1 MSFNK
6 TTNNENEAKKLELF
20 KKDIQNYDSFNEK
33 IRNMYQAELDE
44 VFQEILIISKEDY
57 ISFITNGVKNLLSDM
72 YSEQIFNDETLEEIQ
87 EKCEDDINK
96 EYNSHFEKLSKS
108 WKNYERE
115 NKRNNIT
122 QKNYVTHFRKHCSKT
137 DNFAYHNCQNSQS
150 KFYIVEE
157 NNFQKYVICIDC
169 QKVFLSNM
177 ILCHCIN
184 CNIDYYSNILKKE
197 EDDNILLATWEK
209 YHCDR
214 VVNEKM
220 KCLKC
225 RNDLY
230 LNLKK
235 NILICLNQ
243 KCNFTSLP
251 EKIIWS
257 CNVCGSDFK
266 SNVIVF
272 NPLQNEY
279 IKRIIKQTLFIKHKA
294 HPNKLPCCKLNI
306 YFTDFYHKKDCKGIL
321 YIGEL
326 NHKII
331 IVCEKCKAFNF
342 YDRFIWTCPRCGIR
356 FRDKKSVRELKNEND
371 FKNYINKYTFFNNN
385 QNKQKTLFDVL
396 MERKRIMKE
405 EMEKVRKEEEMENK
419 EKENKNKI
427 NKDNDN
433 KKNNNINENDNNNN
447 ENDNEE
453 ELEEKE
459 EEEEEKKIN
468 INNKEN
474 RNQIFD
480 KLNKKENKN
489 IEKEKNQLKKINLY
503 PIKEEDDSKNKKK
516 RKKKLQKN
524 DKNSSNE
531 ESDEINNFPPDKNKN
546 IINLAPDPIQQE
558 NIKQKIKE
566 ILIKSKIPKIN
577 IEEYTLYGEL
587 GEGSYGTIYQ
597 AINNKTNKKY
607 ALKKII
613 AKDLEEI
620 KSFENEFKLVY
631 ECQHNNIMK
640 IYGISI
646 CNLDAIT
653 FALYVLM
660 EIALYDWDVEIKN
673 RVNQRKNYKEDE
685 LINILKQLVSALLFM
700 EQKLRIAH
708 RDIKPQNILVF
719 KNKLYKIA
727 DFGEAKEVK
736 ISKQLNTLRGTEL
749 YMSPILY
756 NGLKKDKDDVTH
768 NPYKSDVFS
777 LGFCFMYAAT
787 LNFNIIY
794 EVRDLVDMEKV
805 EKILHR
811 YLKNKYTEKF
821 IKVLLLMMETDENK
835 RVDFYKLNKYIVEN
849 FPNDNDDDFEEEEY
863 ESYENENENCQ
874 KKINNENYKLK

>member
-1 MSFNK
+1 MSYSKRIND
-6 TTNNENEAKKLELF
+6 ENEIKKLELF

-44 VFQEILIISKEDY
+44 VFQEILIISKEDF

-72 YSEQIFNDETLEEIQ
+72 YSEQIFNDETLKEIK
-87 EKCEDDINK
+87 ENCENDINK
-96 EYNSHFEKLSKS
+96 EYNSHFEKLIQS

-122 QKNYVTHFRKHCSKT
+122 QKNYLTHFRKHCSKT
-137 DNFAYHNCQNSQS
+137 DNFAYHNCQHSQN

-157 NNFQKYVICIDC
+157 NNIQKYVICIDC

-184 CNIDYYSNILKKE
+184 CNVDYYSNILKKE
-197 EDDNILLATWEK
+197 EDNNILLATWEK
-209 YHCDR
+209 YHCNI

-225 RNDLY
+225 KNDLY

-235 NILICLNQ
+235 NLLICLNP

-257 CNVCGSDFK
+257 CNICGSDFK
-266 SNVIVF
+266 SNAIVF

-306 YFTDFYHKKDCKGIL
+306 FFTDFYHKKDCKGIL

-356 FRDKKSVRELKNEND
+356 FRDKKNMRVLKSESD
-371 FKNYINKYTFFNNN
+371 FNNIINKSNVVNNN
-385 QNKQKTLFDVL
+385 RNKQKSLFDVL
-396 MERKRIMKE
+396 MERKKKMKE

-419 EKENKNKI
+419 IKENENKI
-427 NKDNDN
+427 NIDN
-433 KKNNNINENDNNNN
+433 NNNINGNDNNNN
-447 ENDNEE
+447 EENYEE
-453 ELEEKE
+453 EIEEN
-459 EEEEEKKIN
+459 EEEEKKEIN
-468 INNKEN
+468 INNNKEN

-480 KLNKKENKN
+480 KLNKKEKKEINDKN
-489 IEKEKNQLKKINLY
+489 I
-503 PIKEEDDSKNKKK
+503 IKEEDNSKNKKK
-516 RKKKLQKN
+516 KKKKPKKK
-524 DKNSSNE
+524 DTTSSNE
-531 ESDEINNFPPDKNKN
+531 DSEEVEILSPEKNQN
-546 IINLAPDPIQQE
+546 IINLAPDPIQQQ
-558 NIKQKIKE
+558 NIKQKINE
-566 ILIKSKIPKIN
+566 ILIKSKIPKFN
-577 IEEYTLYGEL
+577 IEEFTLYGQL
-587 GEGSYGTIYQ
+587 GEGSYGIIYQ
-597 AINNKTNKKY
+597 AINNKTKKKY

-613 AKDLEEI
+613 AKDLDEI
-620 KSFENEFKLVY
+620 KSFENEYKLVY
-631 ECQHNNIMK
+631 ECQHKNIMK
-640 IYGISI
+640 IYGICI

-660 EIALYDWDVEIKN
+660 EIALYDWDEEIKN
-673 RVNQRKNYKEDE
+673 RVNQRKNYKEEE

-777 LGFCFMYAAT
+777 VGFCFMYAAT

-821 IKVLLLMMETDENK
+821 FKVLLLMMETDENK
-835 RVDFYKLNKYIVEN
+835 RVDFCKLNKYIIEN
-849 FPNDNDDDFEEEEY
+849 FSEDNDEEFEEEEN
-863 ESYENENENCQ
+863 ESYEDEKENDNRQ
-874 KKINNENYKLK
+874 NNINGKNYKLK

>member
-6 TTNNENEAKKLELF
+6 TINDENDAKKLELF

-44 VFQEILIISKEDY
+44 VFQEILIISKEDF
-57 ISFITNGVKNLLSDM
+57 ISFITNEVKILLSDM
-72 YSEQIFNDETLEEIQ
+72 YSDQIFNDETLEEIQ
-87 EKCEDDINK
+87 ENCKDDIIK
-96 EYNSHFEKLSKS
+96 EYKSHFEKLNKS

-122 QKNYVTHFRKHCSKT
+122 QKNYLTHFRKHCSKT

-157 NNFQKYVICIDC
+157 NNCQKYVICIDC
-169 QKVFLSNM
+169 KKVFLSNM

-197 EDDNILLATWEK
+197 EDENILLATWEK

-235 NILICLNQ
+235 NILICLNP

-257 CNVCGSDFK
+257 CNVCGNEFK

-356 FRDKKSVRELKNEND
+356 FRDKKSMRVLKSEND
-371 FKNYINKYTFFNNN
+371 FNNN
-385 QNKQKTLFDVL
+385 QNKQRSLFDVL

-405 EMEKVRKEEEMENK
+405 EKEKVRKEEEMKNK
-419 EKENKNKI
+419 EIE
-427 NKDNDN
+427 NDN
-433 KKNNNINENDNNNN
+433 NNKFNDNNNN
-447 ENDNEE
+447 ENNNEE

-459 EEEEEKKIN
+459 EEEEEEKIEIN
-468 INNKEN
+468 INNNKEN

-489 IEKEKNQLKKINLY
+489 INNEKNEIKNKNLF
-503 PIKEEDDSKNKKK
+503 PIKEEEDIKNKKK
-516 RKKKLQKN
+516 RKKKLKN
-524 DKNSSNE
+524 KKENNSSNE
-531 ESDEINNFPPDKNKN
+531 ESDEINNVSEDKNKN
-546 IINLAPDPIQQE
+546 KINLAPDPIQQE
-558 NIKQKIKE
+558 NIKQKINE
-566 ILIKSKIPKIN
+566 ILIKSKIPKFN
-577 IEEYTLYGEL
+577 IEEFTLYGEL

-660 EIALYDWDVEIKN
+660 EIALYDWDIEIKN

-794 EVRDLVDMEKV
+794 EVRDLVDMDKV
-805 EKILHR
+805 EKILLRH
-811 YLKNKYTEKF
+811 LKNKYTEKF
-821 IKVLLLMMETDENK
+821 IKLLILMMETDENK
-835 RVDFYKLNKYIVEN
+835 RVDFYKLNQYIIEN
-849 FPNDNDDDFEEEEY
+849 FPDDNDDEFEEEEEN
-863 ESYENENENCQ
+863 ESYED
-874 KKINNENYKLK
+874 